1 MRVNRVLVRGAA
13 TAALA
18 VAFALGGAAAHAQ
31 SDVREH
37 QSGASEVA
45 VAQAD
50 PTTGYHTDADDGD
63 VFPRPRPR
71 ALDNPDAGGEFQVS
85 AAER

>member
-13 TAALA
+13 TAVLA

-31 SDVREH
+31 SNAREH

-50 PTTGYHTDADDGD
+50 PTTGHQTDVSDRN
-63 VFPRPRPR
+63 VIPQPRPKV
-71 ALDNPDAGGEFQVS
+71 LDDPDAGGE
-85 AAER
+85 